1 MEDFIRHGE
10 DIAPQINGEGVDGEQ
25 MVLGS
30 DVLIYFKL
38 MGFEQEVLNRL
49 RQFSHDQNL
58 ACDIDATQGFIYL
71 GDFEAVRKELH
82 EQVDKMFA
90 AIAAHRGYD
99 TETEEVNEEQTETG
113 NS

>member
-10 DIAPQINGEGVDGEQ
+10 DIASQINGEGVDGEQ

-30 DVLIYFKL
+30 DVLIFFKL

-58 ACDIDATQGFIYL
+58 ACDIDAAQGFIYL

-82 EQVDKMFA
+82 EQIDKLFA
-90 AIAAHRGYD
+90 AIAAHRGYA
-99 TETEEVNEEQTETG
+99 TEELTQHEE
-113 NS
+113 